1 MTDSNFSPT
10 DDGRSEDPGW
20 HVNGEYTISMNI
32 MRYRFAPRSPRVLL
46 DLYLNQE
53 SLSVCSDIQALSLI
67 TPPSSI
73 LVAYME
79 LILCQ

>member
-46 DLYLNQE
+46 DLYFNQE
-53 SLSVCSDIQALSLI
+53 NLSG
-67 TPPSSI
+67 
-73 LVAYME
+73 M
-79 LILCQ
+79 

>member
-1 MTDSNFSPT
+1 MVVDQKIL
-10 DDGRSEDPGW
+10 GGMLM
-20 HVNGEYTISMNI
+20 VGILISMNI

-53 SLSVCSDIQALSLI
+53 SLLVCSDIQALSLI

-73 LVAYME
+73 LVANM
-79 LILCQ
+79 